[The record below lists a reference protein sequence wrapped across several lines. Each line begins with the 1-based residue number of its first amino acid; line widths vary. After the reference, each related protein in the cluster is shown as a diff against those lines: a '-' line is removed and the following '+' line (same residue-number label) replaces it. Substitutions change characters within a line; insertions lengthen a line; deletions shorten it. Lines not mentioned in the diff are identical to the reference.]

1 MSALNFLKITDRKDE
16 RLSFVKALYQS
27 AFPIQERREWPVLLS
42 MISPGAEMQLDLVTD
57 QEQPVAFVIWW
68 KISDWLFI
76 EHLAVSSA
84 ERGKNYG
91 SRIMHHYL
99 DAAQGN
105 MLLEVEPPL
114 SEEAQRRISF
124 YERLGL
130 HLLEYMY
137 EQPSYRVKGVV
148 YPMRLM
154 STCKELSDRPTFDDL
169 VEQIK
174 AKVYFI

>member
-1 MSALNFLKITDRKDE
+1 MSALNFLKITDRKDD

-27 AFPIQERREWPVLLS
+27 AFPVQERREWPVLLA
-42 MISPGAEMQLDLVTD
+42 MISPQAEMQIELVTD
-57 QEQPVAFVIWW
+57 HGHPVAFVIWW
-68 KISDWLFI
+68 QIADWLFI

-91 SRIMHHYL
+91 SRIMNHYL
-99 DAAQGN
+99 DAAKGN

-114 SEEAQRRISF
+114 SEEAQRRIFF

-130 HLLEYMY
+130 YLLDYIY
-137 EQPSYRVKGVV
+137 EQPSYRERGVF

-154 STCKELSDRPTFDDL
+154 STHKDMLAEPVFNPL
-169 VEQIK
+169 VESIK
-174 AKVYFI
+174 SKVYFL

>member
-27 AFPIQERREWPVLLS
+27 AFPVQERREWPVLLS
-42 MISPGAEMQLDLVTD
+42 MIGTGAEMRVELVTD

-68 KISDWLFI
+68 EISDWLFI

-99 DAAQGN
+99 DAAKGK
-105 MLLEVEPPL
+105 MLLEVEAPL
-114 SEEAQRRISF
+114 SEEAERRISF

-130 HLLEYMY
+130 HLLDYVY
-137 EQPSYRVKGVV
+137 EQPSYRDRGVV

-154 STCKELSDRPTFDDL
+154 STCKDLLDRPVFDQL

>member
-27 AFPIQERREWPVLLS
+27 AFPVQERRKWPVLLS
-42 MISPGAEMQLDLVTD
+42 MISSGAEMQLDLVTD
-57 QEQPVAFVIWW
+57 QEQPVAFAVWW
-68 KISDWLFI
+68 EISDWLFI
-76 EHLAVSSA
+76 EHLAVSTA

-91 SRIMHHYL
+91 SRIMQHYL
-99 DAAQGN
+99 NAAQGN

-130 HLLEYMY
+130 HLLDYVY
-137 EQPSYRVKGVV
+137 AQPSYREKGVV

-154 STCKELSDRPTFDDL
+154 STHKDLLDMPVFNQL

-174 AKVYFI
+174 TRVYFI

>member
-27 AFPIQERREWPVLLS
+27 AFPVQERREWPVLLS
-42 MISPGAEMQLDLVTD
+42 MISPGAEMQMDLVTE
-57 QEQPVAFVIWW
+57 QQQPVAFVIWW
-68 KISDWLFI
+68 QISDWLFI

-114 SEEAQRRISF
+114 SEEGQRRISF

-130 HLLEYMY
+130 HPLNYVY
-137 EQPSYRVKGVV
+137 EQPSYRERGVV

-154 STCKELSDRPTFDDL
+154 STHKDLLDMPVFNHL

-174 AKVYFI
+174 TRVYFI

>member
-16 RLSFVKALYQS
+16 HLSFVKALYQS
-27 AFPIQERREWPVLLS
+27 AFPVQERREWPVLLS
-42 MISPGAEMQLDLVTD
+42 MISSGAEMQVELVTD

-68 KISDWLFI
+68 QISDWLFI
-76 EHLAVSSA
+76 EHLAVSTA

-91 SRIMHHYL
+91 SRIMSHYL
-99 DAAQGN
+99 DAAKGN

-130 HLLEYMY
+130 YLLDYVY
-137 EQPSYRVKGVV
+137 EQPSYRERGVV

-154 STCKELSDRPTFDDL
+154 GTHQNLPEKPVFNNL
-169 VEQIK
+169 VQQIK